1 MKELEI
7 RLQALEEAREHIAEA
22 VSCIK
27 DAVYGTEIE
36 DQANAYII
44 AHLESWAEGNNRFDF
59 TNIPNLINA
68 LEEEAQHA

>member
-1 MKELEI
+1 MKDLDV
-7 RLQALEEAREHIAEA
+7 RLQALEEAQEHIAEA

-44 AHLESWAEGNNRFDF
+44 AHLESWADR
-59 TNIPNLINA
+59 TNPYDATNMLNA
-68 LEEEAQHA
+68 ILHSTS